1 VSIVSSMS
9 EVEVLLSVDAGRV
22 PADAVVFSA
31 ADPEAAARRLNA
43 VLAALCALAL
53 VGCVLTGV
61 GRELVALLALI
72 AGIFVVLA
80 TRTEAEEEDRPHK
93 PALLVVTPRGMIVRD
108 DDGLRTWQFEEL
120 AEVVPY
126 LHTTGEGL
134 LLVGRDGSREF
145 LDNHLFRRGEQLP
158 GVIRRHLRP
167 VSS

>member
-1 VSIVSSMS
+1 MS

-22 PADAVVFSA
+22 PPDALVFSA
-31 ADPEAAARRLNA
+31 ADPEASARRLNA
-43 VLAALCALAL
+43 VLAGFCALAL

-80 TRTEAEEEDRPHK
+80 TRTEAEEDERLYK
-93 PALLVVTPRGMIVRD
+93 PPTLVVTPQGMIVRD
-108 DDGLRTWQFEEL
+108 DDGLRTWRFEDL

-134 LLVGRDGSREF
+134 LLVGRDGS
-145 LDNHLFRRGEQLP
+145 
-158 GVIRRHLRP
+158 
-167 VSS
+167 

>member
-1 VSIVSSMS
+1 MS

-22 PADAVVFSA
+22 PPDAVVFSA
-31 ADPEAAARRLNA
+31 ADPEGPTRQLNA
-43 VLAALCALAL
+43 VLAGLCALAL
-53 VGCVLTGV
+53 VGCVLTHV

-80 TRTEAEEEDRPHK
+80 TRTEPEPGEQPSK
-93 PALLVVTPRGMIVRD
+93 PPTLIVTPRGMIVRD
-108 DDGLRTWQFEEL
+108 DDGLRAWRFEEL

-145 LDNHLFRRGEQLP
+145 LDNRLFRRGDKLP
-158 GVIRRHLRP
+158 DVIRPYLR
-167 VSS
+167 SQAG

>member
-1 VSIVSSMS
+1 MS

-22 PADAVVFSA
+22 PPDAVVFAA
-31 ADPEAAARRLNA
+31 ADPEGPSRRLNA
-43 VLAALCALAL
+43 VLAALCALAMI
-53 VGCVLTGV
+53 GCILGGL

-80 TRTEAEEEDRPHK
+80 TPTEAEPDEPARK
-93 PALLVVTPRGMIVRD
+93 PATLVVTPRGMIVRD
-108 DDGLRTWQFEEL
+108 DDGLRSWRFDEL

-145 LDNHLFRRGEQLP
+145 LDNRLFRRGEML
-158 GVIRRHLRP
+158 VDIIRRRLRP
-167 VSS
+167 QVG